1 MQDYQSVYI
10 DLYQDYAK
18 KSDIEKERINDDIV
32 FEIELIKQ
40 VEVNIDYILIF
51 FHLQRNYHPTDYKK
65 NHPQDE
71 DTA

>member
-1 MQDYQSVYI
+1 MI

-40 VEVNIDYILIF
+40 DRGQYRLYLDARCQISRIKL
-51 FHLQRNYHPTDYKK
+51 RG
-65 NHPQDE
+65 
-71 DTA
+71 